1 MSARERSN
9 ALRERMAYEAA
20 RIMIEQGL
28 SDFDRARRKAAART
42 GIADRRLWP
51 TNEAVHEAVLMQ
63 RRLFRGD
70 EHSRALRALREAA
83 LEAMRAFAE
92 FRPRLTGA
100 VLEGS
105 ADAGAVVELLLF
117 AEHPEAVLFTLLDQ
131 GIPWHEGERSLRHAN
146 GQRRAYPSFGFMA
159 GDTPFEL
166 IVLPVQARR
175 DPPIDPISER
185 PNPGADLAEVERLLA
200 G

>member
-1 MSARERSN
+1 
-9 ALRERMAYEAA
+9 MAYEAA

-51 TNEAVHEAVLMQ
+51 TNEAVREAVLMQ

-159 GDTPFEL
+159 GDIPFEL
-166 IVLPVQARR
+166 IVLPVQVRR
-175 DPPIDPISER
+175 DPPIDPVSER
-185 PNPGADLAEVERLLA
+185 PNPGADLAELERLLA
-200 G
+200 SAA